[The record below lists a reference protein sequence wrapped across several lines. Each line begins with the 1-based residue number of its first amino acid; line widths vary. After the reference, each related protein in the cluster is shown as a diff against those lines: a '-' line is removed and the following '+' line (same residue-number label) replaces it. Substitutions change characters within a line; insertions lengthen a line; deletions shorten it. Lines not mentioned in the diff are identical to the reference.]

1 MRFQRGQAIVLIAIM
16 LAVLVGMA
24 ALAIDGSRAYAA
36 RRDLQAAV
44 DSAALA
50 AADKL
55 QQGGTYAQA
64 EQAATAIFGTNLRL
78 YAPPGCAGYGSP
90 VAGPVT
96 VTCNFAD
103 GTVLTQVVSSLGPQ
117 GSRFSLVGSRLLQL
131 QFAKVLTN
139 GGSPTITGAASGGV
153 NNLLFT
159 PAVAALD
166 QAGCGGAGGSALTLT
181 GAGTLN
187 VMGDVVSSGAVS
199 LSGAG
204 LRVTGDIYARCQATI
219 PGSVTTAC
227 YPSGAS
233 TPCTYPDIAGA
244 TRPGFRFVDPNYP
257 APAVVGG
264 SQSAPNR
271 TVILPSGVYAAA
283 PSFNGS
289 DCWFLSGGVYDWQAG
304 YTNSADFVSNELKP
318 PDEPDP
324 ADNTELANTQ
334 FWNTNGV
341 NCAGSVQ
348 AQVTGG
354 SGGGIAQGSWSF
366 VLTSTRPDTFNGQSY
381 PRESAPSVCYVESIN
396 DTDQSVQFTVSNV
409 PGATAY
415 NIYAAPPGN
424 GCSGPFGLAATLQVN
439 VPVNNN
445 RTNACPAFNGNGCS
459 LGHESMTLDGNQL
472 GNGFGPN
479 PLAAAGSIGS
489 LPPNSETAP
498 LAAGLPNQ
506 NPPRLSGSAGDRANE
521 NNCET
526 GGGVYATCPAAVTPG
541 AVVFYMPSGAC
552 LSTTNGGDTY
562 VFSGYQYDWISI
574 YQPGSGSPPVN
585 SCALTLGAQGNS
597 AYAGL
602 VYAPAAPISV
612 PSFYSFEASAVGGLI
627 GKTVGFSGTM
637 PTIRFNSAYAPVP
650 PASRLTG

>member
-50 AADKL
+50 AADTL
-55 QQGGTYAQA
+55 QQSGNYTTA
-64 EQAATAIFGTNLRL
+64 EQAAKTIFGTNLRL
-78 YAPPGCAGYGSP
+78 YAAPSCSGYGSP
-90 VAGPVT
+90 GPSPVM
-96 VTCNFAD
+96 VTCNYSD
-103 GTVLTQVVSSLGPQ
+103 GTVLTQVVSNLGPQ
-117 GSRFSLVGSRLLQL
+117 GSRFSLLGSRLLQL

-181 GAGTLN
+181 GTGTLN
-187 VMGDVVSSGAVS
+187 VSGDVVSSGAVS

-204 LRVTGDIYARCQATI
+204 LRVAGDIYARCQATI
-219 PGSVTTAC
+219 PGSVTTTC

-264 SQSAPNR
+264 SQSAPNV
-271 TVILPSGVYAAA
+271 TVILPAGVYTAA
-283 PSFNGS
+283 PSFGGG

-304 YTNSADFVSNELKP
+304 YANSGDFVSNELKP

-324 ADNTELANTQ
+324 ADNTELAGTQ

-341 NCAGSVQ
+341 QCAGSVQ
-348 AQVTGG
+348 TQVTNG
-354 SGGGIAQGSWSF
+354 SGGIPQGSWSF
-366 VLTSTRPDTFNGQSY
+366 VLTSTRTDIFNGQSY
-381 PRESAPSVCYVESIN
+381 PRESAPSMCYVETIN
-396 DTDQSVQFTVSNV
+396 DTDQTVQITVSNV

-424 GCSGPFGLAATLQVN
+424 GCSGLFGLAATLQVN
-439 VPVNNN
+439 VPVQNN
-445 RTNACPAFNGNGCS
+445 RTNPCPKFSGNGCS
-459 LGHESMTLDGNQL
+459 LGHESITLDGNTL
-472 GNGFGPN
+472 GNGFGPY
-479 PLAAAGSIGS
+479 PLAAAGTAGS
-489 LPPNSETAP
+489 LPPTGETAP
-498 LAAGLPNQ
+498 LGAGLPNQ
-506 NPPRLSGSAGDRANE
+506 NPPRLAGSSGDRANE

-526 GGGVYATCPAAVTPG
+526 GGVYVTCPAAVTPG

-562 VFSGYQYDWISI
+562 VFSGYQYDWISV
-574 YQPGSGSPPVN
+574 YQAPAN
-585 SCALTLGAQGNS
+585 SCALTLGARGNS
-597 AYAGL
+597 AYVGL

-612 PSFYSFEASAVGGLI
+612 PSTYSFEASAVGGLI
-627 GKTVGFSGTM
+627 GKTVSFSGTM
-637 PTIRFNSAYAPVP
+637 PTIRFNSGYSPVP

>member
-271 TVILPSGVYAAA
+271 TVVLPSGVYTAA

-304 YTNSADFVSNELKP
+304 
-318 PDEPDP
+318 
-324 ADNTELANTQ
+324 
-334 FWNTNGV
+334 
-341 NCAGSVQ
+341 
-348 AQVTGG
+348 
-354 SGGGIAQGSWSF
+354 
-366 VLTSTRPDTFNGQSY
+366 
-381 PRESAPSVCYVESIN
+381 
-396 DTDQSVQFTVSNV
+396 
-409 PGATAY
+409 
-415 NIYAAPPGN
+415 
-424 GCSGPFGLAATLQVN
+424 
-439 VPVNNN
+439 
-445 RTNACPAFNGNGCS
+445 
-459 LGHESMTLDGNQL
+459 
-472 GNGFGPN
+472 
-479 PLAAAGSIGS
+479 
-489 LPPNSETAP
+489 
-498 LAAGLPNQ
+498 
-506 NPPRLSGSAGDRANE
+506 
-521 NNCET
+521 
-526 GGGVYATCPAAVTPG
+526 
-541 AVVFYMPSGAC
+541 
-552 LSTTNGGDTY
+552 
-562 VFSGYQYDWISI
+562 
-574 YQPGSGSPPVN
+574 
-585 SCALTLGAQGNS
+585 
-597 AYAGL
+597 
-602 VYAPAAPISV
+602 
-612 PSFYSFEASAVGGLI
+612 
-627 GKTVGFSGTM
+627 
-637 PTIRFNSAYAPVP
+637 
-650 PASRLTG
+650 

>member
-44 DSAALA
+44 DAAALA
-50 AADKL
+50 AGDKL
-55 QQGGTYAQA
+55 QQTGSYPSA
-64 EQAATAIFGTNLRL
+64 EAAAANLFGTNLRL
-78 YAPPGCAGYGSP
+78 YSVSCIGYGSP
-90 VAGPVT
+90 GASPVR
-96 VTCNFAD
+96 VTCNYPD
-103 GTVLTQVVSSLGPQ
+103 GTILTQVVSSLGPQ
-117 GSRFSLVGSRLLQL
+117 GSRFSLVGSRSLQL
-131 QFAKVLTN
+131 EFAKVLTN
-139 GGSPTITGAASGGV
+139 GASPTISGGASGSV

-166 QAGCGGAGGSALTLT
+166 QAGCGGAGGSALTIT

-187 VMGDVVSSGAVS
+187 VAGDVVSSGAVS

-204 LRVTGDIYARCQATI
+204 LRVAGDIYARCQASI

-244 TRPGFRFVDPNYP
+244 TRAGFRFVDPNYP

-324 ADNTELANTQ
+324 ADNTELAGTQ

-341 NCAGSVQ
+341 QCAGSVQ
-348 AQVTGG
+348 TQVTNG
-354 SGGGIAQGSWSF
+354 SGGIPQGSWSF
-366 VLTSTRPDTFNGQSY
+366 VLTSTRTDTFNGQSY
-381 PRESAPSVCYVESIN
+381 PRESAPSMCHVENVN
-396 DTDQSVQFTVSNV
+396 DTDQVVQIAVSNV

-424 GCSGPFGLAATLQVN
+424 GCSGLFGLAATLQVS

-459 LGHESMTLDGNQL
+459 LGHESITLDGGAL

-479 PLAAAGSIGS
+479 PLAAAGTAGS
-489 LPPNSETAP
+489 LPPTSETAP
-498 LAAGLPNQ
+498 LSAGLPNQ
-506 NPPRLSGSAGDRANE
+506 NPPRLAGASGDRANE

-526 GGGVYATCPAAVTPG
+526 GGVYVTCPAAVTPG

-552 LSTTNGGDTY
+552 FSTTNGGDTY
-562 VFSGYQYDWISI
+562 VFSGYQYNWMSV

-585 SCALTLGAQGNS
+585 SCALTLGARGNS
-597 AYAGL
+597 AYVGL
-602 VYAPAAPISV
+602 VYAPLAPISV
-612 PSFYSFEASAVGGLI
+612 PSAFSFEASAVGGLI
-627 GKTVGFSGTM
+627 GKTVSFSGTM
-637 PTIRFNSAYAPVP
+637 PTIRFNSGYSPVP